1 MKKKLMKKQSAFTL
15 IEMVIVLF
23 IISLLLLIIIP
34 NINTQKHSAQSKTDN
49 AFKSTLQTQ
58 VDMYDDGNNVSWDQ
72 LEQDHYLSAAQ
83 AKKAKGDGY
92 SIENGTVQG
101 PKK

>member
-1 MKKKLMKKQSAFTL
+1 MSKLKLKNHGAFTL

-34 NINTQKHSAQSKTDN
+34 NINTQKHSAQSKTDA
-49 AFKSTLQTQ
+49 AFQSTLQTQ
-58 VDMYDDGNNVSWDQ
+58 VDMYDNDDAVSWDQ
-72 LEQDHYLSAAQ
+72 LEKDNYLSASQ
-83 AKKAKGDGY
+83 TKKAKSEGY
-92 SIENGTVQG
+92 TIHDGTVVG

>member
-1 MKKKLMKKQSAFTL
+1 MKSLRRKKQSAFTL

-34 NINTQKHSAQSKTDN
+34 NINSQKNSAKNKTDA
-49 AFKSTLQTQ
+49 AFKTTLQTQ
-58 VDMYDDGNNVSWDQ
+58 VDMYDGDNPTWGKLQSDN
-72 LEQDHYLSAAQ
+72 YLSSAQ
-83 AKKAKGDGY
+83 VNKAQKEGY
-92 SIENGTVQG
+92 AIENGTVVG